1 MRDLNLFLAD
11 NQRLFHSPIPPTM
24 SRHLT
29 RCLLLWLA
37 SLPLVLSQRLPPA
50 GVAMATMVTTCAPH
64 LATQAHS
71 LYIAF
76 AQPLH
81 SLCIA
86 FAPPPSAIYPRLH
99 IPAHSNPWQRR
110 EESTTAEELSVPLA
124 VANTCKMTCRGW
136 AACLLTTARL
146 SNGGLAGVRHGGLC
160 NPSHVLDSRLALGSW
175 ARAARPTAALP
186 SIPCGAA
193 EPCALVLCSF
203 TCLPRRYIFC
213 GMEEIGAQVEQPF
226 ETMPLWQLCHLIAHE
241 AEAAIAGDAPGQAG
255 EGIF

>member
-1 MRDLNLFLAD
+1 VLGRAASVSREMAQTIATTWPLTPVYEEREIAGSIAGTISGELVHQHGYPGSIGGLPCAPALQVARYLVAFAWSLKAILREPVHDGSRKSPEDVLRALLPDDEVNLLLRDRNIPFALLGRLRMLFANEQRAGRLQSHMHLKLEEDLRDLNLFLAD

-50 GVAMATMVTTCAPH
+50 GVAMATMVTT
-64 LATQAHS
+64 
-71 LYIAF
+71 
-76 AQPLH
+76 
-81 SLCIA
+81 
-86 FAPPPSAIYPRLH
+86 
-99 IPAHSNPWQRR
+99 
-110 EESTTAEELSVPLA
+110 
-124 VANTCKMTCRGW
+124 
-136 AACLLTTARL
+136 
-146 SNGGLAGVRHGGLC
+146 
-160 NPSHVLDSRLALGSW
+160 
-175 ARAARPTAALP
+175 
-186 SIPCGAA
+186 
-193 EPCALVLCSF
+193 
-203 TCLPRRYIFC
+203 YIFC